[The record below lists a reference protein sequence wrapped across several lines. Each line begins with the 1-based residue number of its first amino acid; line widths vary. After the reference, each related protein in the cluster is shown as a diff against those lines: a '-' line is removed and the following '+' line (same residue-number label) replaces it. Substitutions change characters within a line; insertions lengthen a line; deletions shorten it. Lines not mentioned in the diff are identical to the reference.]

1 MDRTPSD
8 LTRLIDQ
15 SASGNPE
22 ARETLFSLVYDELK
36 ARAHRQRGRWHGN
49 LTMNTTALVHES
61 YLKLLGR
68 DAESFNSRGHF
79 LATATRAMRQVLVD
93 YARKAS
99 SGKRG
104 GKAHREEDLDPDE
117 LALPPAVAAEVLDL
131 HNALSDL
138 ELTYPDLAQ
147 VVECRVFAG
156 MTVEETAEC
165 LAIGTATVKR
175 RWAMAT
181 SWLESHLS

>member
-1 MDRTPSD
+1 
-8 LTRLIDQ
+8 
-15 SASGNPE
+15 
-22 ARETLFSLVYDELK
+22 
-36 ARAHRQRGRWHGN
+36 
-49 LTMNTTALVHES
+49 MNTTALVHES

-68 DAESFNSRGHF
+68 DAGSFNSHGHF

-104 GKAHREEDLDPDE
+104 GDAHRETDLDPDD
-117 LALPPAVAAEVLDL
+117 LASPADVAAEILDL
-131 HNALSDL
+131 HHALADL
-138 ELTYPDLAQ
+138 EVRYPALAQ

-181 SWLESHLS
+181 SWLESQLS